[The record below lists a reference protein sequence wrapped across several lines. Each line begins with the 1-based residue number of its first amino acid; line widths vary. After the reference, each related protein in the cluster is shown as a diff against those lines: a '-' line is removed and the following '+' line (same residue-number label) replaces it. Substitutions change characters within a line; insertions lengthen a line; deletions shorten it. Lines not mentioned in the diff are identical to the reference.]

1 MSKLVVALGVLAI
14 GLVVLFGLYL
24 LLKGARNVWMAVE
37 SVKWPTVP
45 GTVVHSET
53 ERTVSASTR
62 RSPGSVTFSTK
73 TVIRYAVDGKEYT
86 TSELHFGQTLGSN
99 DKSVAALQRIR
110 YPEGKP
116 VTVSYNPRSPW
127 IAVMKPGLHAEAFW
141 LPGAGLAF
149 LLPAA
154 LCLMIAPSMMRSFNT
169 DDHAFSNSVEKA
181 IEDAKRGQFPPN
193 GAIPP
198 PPDAGGD
205 AVMAVVAV
213 GFGALACGLGVLAL
227 TVGLQ
232 RIWHGAASEHWPTAP
247 GVVIFAATGGGEKDE
262 DATDD
267 TSDPTSYARFVYQ
280 YEVKGTRHFNNVRRF
295 AQVEGGST
303 EEAGQ
308 VASRY
313 RKGASVKVSYFPT
326 DPDIAVLE
334 PGNTSA
340 SLWIPGIGVVLLL
353 FSLAVFIWVV
363 PAVAKPIGG

>member
-1 MSKLVVALGVLAI
+1 MSKLVLVLGSLAI
-14 GLVVLFGLYL
+14 GLVVIFGLYL
-24 LLKGARNVWMAVE
+24 FLKGARNVWMALA
-37 SVKWPTVP
+37 SVKWPTAP
-45 GTVVHSET
+45 GTVIRSDT
-53 ERTVSASTR
+53 ERTVSRSTR
-62 RSPGSVTFSTK
+62 QSPGSVTFSTK

-86 TSELHFGQTLGSN
+86 TDALHFGQTLGSD
-99 DKSVAALQRIR
+99 DKSVAALQRLR
-110 YPEGKP
+110 YPQGKQ

-127 IAVMKPGLHAEAFW
+127 LAVMKPGLHAEAFW

-154 LCLMIAPSMMRSFNT
+154 LCLMIAPSMMRSLNT
-169 DDHAFSNSVEKA
+169 DDQAFANSVQKA
-181 IEDAKRGQFPPN
+181 IDDAKRGQWPPN
-193 GAIPP
+193 DKIPP
-198 PPDAGGD
+198 PSDPGGD
-205 AVMAVVAV
+205 AIMAVVAA

-232 RIWHGAASEHWPTAP
+232 RIWHGSASEHWPTAP
-247 GVVIFAATGGGEKDE
+247 GVVIFAATGGDEKDE
-262 DATDD
+262 DSTDD

-280 YEVKGTRHFNNVRRF
+280 YEVNGIKHFNNVRRF

-303 EEAGQ
+303 DEAGQ

-326 DPDIAVLE
+326 DPDVAVLE

-353 FSLAVFIWVV
+353 FSLATFIWVV